1 MNMMNKLSTFVR
13 ANRSTRLAL
22 TGLALSLAVVA
33 GIASTPKAAPSSQ
46 AQTIAQ
52 ALIKRIPNLTKVDGV
67 TASPVAGLYEVQ
79 IGTQV
84 FYTDAK
90 GDYLIDGHLI
100 DTKTMRNLT
109 QERVDDLNKIDFASL
124 PLKDAIVWKNG
135 TGARKLVVFSDP
147 RCGYCKRLERTFSD
161 VKDVTVYSIV
171 IGILGDESKQ
181 MADNIWCLG
190 DRTAAWRDWML
201 SGKAPARVMSK
212 CETPLARNMALAQ
225 KVGVN
230 GTPTMVFEDGTRL
243 AAAVT
248 ADQLE
253 ERLKRASAAVKNK

>member
-1 MNMMNKLSTFVR
+1 MMNKLSTFVR

-33 GIASTPKAAPSSQ
+33 GIASTQKAAPSSQ

-52 ALIKRIPNLTKVDGV
+52 ALIKRIPNLTKVDAV

-90 GDYLIDGHLI
+90 GDYLIDGQLI

-109 QERVDDLNKIDFASL
+109 QERVDDLNRIDFASL

-181 MADNIWCLG
+181 IADNIWCLD
-190 DRTAAWRDWML
+190 DRTNAWRDWML

-212 CETPLARNMALAQ
+212 CETPLTRNMTLAQ
-225 KVGVN
+225 KMGVN

-248 ADQLE
+248 AEQIE
-253 ERLKRASAAVKNK
+253 ERLKRASTAAKTK